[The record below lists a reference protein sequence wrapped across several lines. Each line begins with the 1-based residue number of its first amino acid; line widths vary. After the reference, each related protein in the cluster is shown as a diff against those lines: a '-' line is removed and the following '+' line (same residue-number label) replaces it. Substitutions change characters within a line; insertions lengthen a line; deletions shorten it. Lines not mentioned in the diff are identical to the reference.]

1 MITENKNYW
10 IDENSNS
17 WNKLIYTKEQAE
29 KLSKTLINCKNCIN
43 CFRCSDCSDCSYCY
57 DCSDCS
63 GCSRCSR
70 CSYCSR
76 CSDCSDCSDCSGCS
90 GCSDYKSNPE
100 RITSASMG
108 SIECQATI
116 YWVGDNV
123 QIICGCFNGNIE
135 QFKAKI
141 TETHGDNEY
150 AKQYFSWLKRVE
162 TYINSK

>member
-43 CFRCSDCSDCSYCY
+43 CFRCSYCSD
-57 DCSDCS
+57 
-63 GCSRCSR
+63 
-70 CSYCSR
+70 CSR